1 MLGGLEIAPRESGDS
16 AEIGKGHL
24 EQQWSLKAPGL
35 YNFVYS
41 RYSMVLLIFR
51 GVLGILRAVQC
62 VLDIP
67 WLIFYDMLTIFYV
80 IFDST

>member
-1 MLGGLEIAPRESGDS
+1 
-16 AEIGKGHL
+16 
-24 EQQWSLKAPGL
+24 
-35 YNFVYS
+35 
-41 RYSMVLLIFR
+41 MVLLIFR

-80 IFDST
+80 VLIMFDLMLVIFDVISVIFDVLW

>member
-1 MLGGLEIAPRESGDS
+1 MGFDVILRRSSQGQPGATKRPR
-16 AEIGKGHL
+16 
-24 EQQWSLKAPGL
+24 
-35 YNFVYS
+35 
-41 RYSMVLLIFR
+41 MLLIFR